1 MTREE
6 MERERKEIETWL
18 KLKRRNRKKFEATC
32 REIMKSA
39 ETDER
44 KVFLVAVEAE
54 SYMDDAFH
62 RFPECRE
69 IEARQL
75 AMQEEHT
82 GTPERP
88 TYCPTCGAWSPA
100 PPIKWVA
107 LCRDWARAKKARIKK
122 LAGDVLKKKAA

>member
-6 MERERKEIETWL
+6 MEREGKEIEAL
-18 KLKRRNRKKFEATC
+18 LKRRNRKIFDATC
-32 REIMKSA
+32 REIMTSAKS
-39 ETDER
+39 DER
-44 KVFLVAVEAE
+44 KAFLVTNEAE

-75 AMQEEHT
+75 AVQEEHT

-88 TYCPTCGAWSPA
+88 TYCPTCGTWSPA
-100 PPIKWVA
+100 PPMKWVA

-122 LAGDVLKKKAA
+122 LAGDLLKGKAA